1 MVEIEDFVILLTRA
15 PWQMNEEDRALTL
28 DGLLLLLLLDWKALD
43 VLCVDIIDSV

>member
-15 PWQMNEEDRALTL
+15 PWQMNEEDQSLTL
-28 DGLLLLLLLDWKALD
+28 DGLLLLLDWKTLD